1 MNGRYPV
8 DLSDYNEDIHSY
20 LLNRGAEEYKG
31 WTSSFKPHGLRN
43 FLPTAFPGCKPTHF
57 GATIRIFFP
66 STDDAMLFSLAFG
79 HLIFSSYV
87 KPLQKLIEE
96 HRE

>member
-1 MNGRYPV
+1 V
-8 DLSDYNEDIHSY
+8 DLSDYNEDVHTY

-31 WTSSFKPHGLRN
+31 WTSTFRPFGLRR
-43 FLPTAFPGCKPTHF
+43 FIPTVFPGCKPTHF
-57 GATIRIFFP
+57 GTTIRVFFP
-66 STDDAMLFSLAFG
+66 TEDDALLFSVAYG
-79 HLIFSSYV
+79 HYISGSYV